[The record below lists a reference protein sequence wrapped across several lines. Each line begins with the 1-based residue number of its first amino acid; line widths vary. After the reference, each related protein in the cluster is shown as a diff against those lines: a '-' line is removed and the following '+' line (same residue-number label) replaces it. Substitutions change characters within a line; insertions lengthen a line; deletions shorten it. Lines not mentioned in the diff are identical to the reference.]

1 MHLEYT
7 FTGESVNKQCTS
19 AGLPAGG
26 DTTSHDD
33 PACVPDEFGEAL
45 ADIRRL
51 IDTAVDRYRAM
62 SLRNQLIEPLE
73 PGQATLREAII
84 EVIAAA
90 ERSLDV
96 VISAEAARTEQLCA
110 DLQSLL
116 LAMGKKCRVRVLVNQ
131 AMLDQ
136 RLGDERRGEGCP
148 MDIRVASV
156 PFLEAVIADG
166 RAAVMRTD
174 RGGQTSLVR
183 AKVVTDALLALFGSA
198 WRTAAPLGTESGL
211 DRPEGSR
218 HAGRILRR
226 LYAGVTDEVA
236 ARELRISVR
245 TYRRYVAEILDSLG
259 TKSRFQAGV
268 LAADAGLLSVRP
280 PAGRDGAVGRALP
293 GPAHPFG
300 RSQP

>member
-1 MHLEYT
+1 M
-7 FTGESVNKQCTS
+7 NKECT
-19 AGLPAGG
+19 AVDPLTGG
-26 DTTSHDD
+26 DGSLHDD

-45 ADIRRL
+45 ADILRL

-62 SLRNQLIEPLE
+62 SLRDQLIEPVE
-73 PGQATLREAII
+73 PGQGALREAIV
-84 EVIAAA
+84 EVIASV

-96 VISAEAARTEQLCA
+96 VISAEAVRTEQLCA

-131 AMLDQ
+131 AMLDRRFGEEQ
-136 RLGDERRGEGCP
+136 RGGGYPL
-148 MDIRVASV
+148 DIRVARM

-166 RAAVMRTD
+166 RAAVMCTD

-183 AKVVTDALLALFGSA
+183 AKVVTESLLALFGSA
-198 WRTAAPLGTESGL
+198 WRTAAPLGAGAEP
-211 DRPEGSR
+211 DRSERSR
-218 HAGRILRR
+218 YAARILRR

-268 LAADAGLLSVRP
+268 LAADAGLLAMRP
-280 PAGRDGAVGRALP
+280 SADRYRAGSQDLP
-293 GPAHPFG
+293 GQAHPAG

>member
-1 MHLEYT
+1 M
-7 FTGESVNKQCTS
+7 NKQCTS
-19 AGLPAGG
+19 VDLPTGG
-26 DTTSHDD
+26 DSSLHDD
-33 PACVPDEFGEAL
+33 PACFPDEFGEAL

-51 IDTAVDRYRAM
+51 IDTAVGRYRAM
-62 SLRNQLIEPLE
+62 SSLNQLIEPLE
-73 PGQATLREAII
+73 PGQETLREAII

-96 VISAEAARTEQLCA
+96 VISAEAVRTEQLCA

-136 RLGDERRGEGCP
+136 RLGDERRGEGYP
-148 MDIRVASV
+148 MDIRVAPM

-174 RGGQTSLVR
+174 RGGQTSRVR

-198 WRTAAPLGTESGL
+198 WRTAAPLGTGAGL
-211 DRPEGSR
+211 VRPERSP

-268 LAADAGLLSVRP
+268 LAADAGLLSTRP
-280 PAGRDGAVGRALP
+280 PAGRDRAVGRVLP
-293 GPAHPFG
+293 EPAHPLG
-300 RSQP
+300 RSQS